1 MSVFRNV
8 FISVI
13 LLILFGWGMIE
24 FYYAS
29 IDLSEFSKD
38 SKQTTMFELNLNPIL
53 AFVCIGVIVLFITN
67 SKKKKKYW
75 AKALLL
81 PDEFKES
88 DEREKQI
95 TSQACRAS
103 YISMIH
109 AFPIITSLLLFYPF
123 ISETYPYYPIV
134 IFLLLPLT
142 QVVTYLISWKKN
154 Y

>member
-13 LLILFGWGMIE
+13 LLILFGWGMIA

-29 IDLSEFSKD
+29 IDISEFFKD
-38 SKQTTMFELNLNPIL
+38 SKQTTMFELNLTPIL
-53 AFVCIGVIVLFITN
+53 AFVCIGVIVSFITN

-103 YISMIH
+103 YISMMH